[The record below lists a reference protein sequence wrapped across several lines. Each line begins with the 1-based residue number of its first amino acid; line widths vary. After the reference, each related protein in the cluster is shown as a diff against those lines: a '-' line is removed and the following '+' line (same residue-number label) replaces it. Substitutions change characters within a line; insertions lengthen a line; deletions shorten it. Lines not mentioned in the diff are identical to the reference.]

1 MDDELD
7 ALKKKKLEEL
17 QRQLAYQQAMEQ
29 QEEEK
34 EKIDEERKKL
44 LSLILTSEARSRLA
58 RIRMA
63 RPEYAEAIENQLIML
78 AQSGKI
84 QQKITDQQLKELLAQ
99 LAQRKKDIRIRRS
112 GL

>member
-1 MDDELD
+1 MDDELE

-17 QRQLAYQQAMEQ
+17 QRQLAYQQALKQ
-29 QEEEK
+29 QEEEQ
-34 EKIDEERKKL
+34 EKLEEERKRI
-44 LSLILTSEARSRLA
+44 LSYILTSEARERMA

-63 RPEYAEAIENQLIML
+63 RPEYAQAIENQLIIL

-84 QQKITDQQLKELLAQ
+84 HQKITDQQLKELLAQ
-99 LAQRKKDIRIRRS
+99 LAQHKKDIKIRRS

>member
-63 RPEYAEAIENQLIML
+63 RSEYAEAIENQLIML